1 MENKSLKSKTTK
13 GLLWSS
19 IERFSNQGV
28 QFLFSIVLARLLVP
42 SDYGIVAMVAIFF
55 MLAQCFI
62 DSGFGSAL
70 VRKQDRTEADFNTCF
85 YFNIVV
91 GIVCYLLLFVCAP
104 FIADFYNQP
113 ILSPIVRVSGLNVLF
128 NSLCIVQGAQFTF
141 KIDFKSTAKISFSCT
156 IVSGIIGIALAYIGF
171 GVWALV
177 WQGVVSTFLKM
188 VFYWIVAG
196 WRPKWIFSWES
207 FRYLFGYG
215 SKLLTSYLIG
225 TVYENV
231 YPLVIGKFYTPAQLG
246 NYSRALGWAQL
257 PSSNITGILQR
268 VTFPVLSEMQG
279 DEERI
284 AINYRRLIRLS
295 AYIIFPLMIGLAV
308 VASPLIRIVL
318 TEKWDGCVLYLQI
331 ICLALMWYP
340 VHAINLNLL
349 EVKGRS
355 DLFLRL
361 EIIKRAVGVVIMIIT
376 IPMGVL
382 AMCWGMVISSLIS
395 LFLNTH
401 YTGKLIKVGYL
412 VQMRDLLPILC
423 VSCVMGGVSFLV
435 VNSVSMEWLS
445 LLLGVVVG
453 GVLYLTLS
461 YIFLRDEVDYI
472 MSIIRKK

>member
-1 MENKSLKSKTTK
+1 MENKSLKHKTTN

-55 MLAQCFI
+55 MIAQCFI
-62 DSGFGSAL
+62 ESGFGSAL

-85 YFNIVV
+85 YFNIVI
-91 GIVCYLLLFVCAP
+91 GIVCYLLLFISAP
-104 FIADFYNQP
+104 FIANFYNQP
-113 ILSPIVRVSGLNVLF
+113 ILNPIIRVSGLNVFL

-141 KIDFKSTAKISFSCT
+141 KMDFRSTAKISLSST
-156 IVSGIIGIALAYIGF
+156 IFSGIFGIVLAYMGF
-171 GVWALV
+171 GVWTLV
-177 WQGVVSTFLKM
+177 WQGVFSTFLRTIL
-188 VFYWIVAG
+188 YWIVAG
-196 WRPKWIFSWES
+196 WRPKWIFSWDS
-207 FRYLFGYG
+207 FHYLFGYG
-215 SKLLTSYLIG
+215 SKLLVSYLIG
-225 TVYENV
+225 VVYENI
-231 YPLVIGKFYTPAQLG
+231 YPMIIGKFYTPAQLG
-246 NYSRALGWAQL
+246 NYSRALSWAQL
-257 PSSNITGILQR
+257 PSSNVTGILQR
-268 VTFPVLSEMQG
+268 VTFPVLSEIQG
-279 DEERI
+279 EKERI
-284 AINYRRLIRLS
+284 SINYRRLIRLS
-295 AYIIFPLMIGLAV
+295 AYIIFPLMIEMAA
-308 VASPLIRIVL
+308 VASPLIRVVL

-361 EIIKRAVGVVIMIIT
+361 EIIKRGIGVVIMIIT
-376 IPMGVL
+376 IPMGIL
-382 AMCWGMVISSLIS
+382 AMCWGMVISSLAS
-395 LFLNTH
+395 LFLNTY

-412 VQMRDLLPILC
+412 MQMHDLLPILC

-435 VNSVSMEWLS
+435 VNSVSMEWLR

-453 GVLYLTLS
+453 GILYLALS

-472 MSIIRKK
+472 MGIIRKK

>member
-62 DSGFGSAL
+62 ESGFGSAL

-113 ILSPIVRVSGLNVLF
+113 ILSPIVRISGLNVLF

-188 VFYWIVAG
+188 VF
-196 WRPKWIFSWES
+196 
-207 FRYLFGYG
+207 GYG
-215 SKLLTSYLIG
+215 SKLLASYLIG
-225 TVYENV
+225 AIYENI

-295 AYIIFPLMIGLAV
+295 AYIIFPLMVGLAV

-461 YIFLRDEVDYI
+461 YIFLHDEVDYI
-472 MSIIRKK
+472 MGIIRKK